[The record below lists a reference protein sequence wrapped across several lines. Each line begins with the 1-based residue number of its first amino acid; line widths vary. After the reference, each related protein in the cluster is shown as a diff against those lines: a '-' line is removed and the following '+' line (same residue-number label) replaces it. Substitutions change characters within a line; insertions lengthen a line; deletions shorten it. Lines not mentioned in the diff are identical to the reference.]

1 MRRIG
6 HKLGVALGVGALA
19 LALLAFSA
27 GTERAQVPWVLGN
40 SEAQAVKRIEGR
52 DLHAEVLKR
61 AGGAHRLSDRFKV
74 QGQVV
79 FQEYRGGITLPRGSV
94 VRLMVYKDGRRH
106 HPAHSAA
113 AGEAQAASGRSSSRS
128 RTTTARAGVTSSTS
142 PSDSSTNP

>member
-6 HKLGVALGVGALA
+6 HKLGVALGVGVLA
-19 LALLAFSA
+19 LALLAFSV
-27 GTERAQVPWVLGN
+27 GTERAQVPWVLGS

-94 VRLMVYKDGRRH
+94 VRLMVYKDGKRH
-106 HPAHSAA
+106 HAAPA
-113 AGEAQAASGRSSSRS
+113 GDAQAASGRSSSRS
-128 RTTTARAGVTSSTS
+128 RRTTARAGVTSSTS